1 MKVPTDYLYTKNH
14 EWLKKTDDGYLMGIT
29 DHAQEQLGEI
39 VYLELPESG
48 DELSAGDTLGVIEST
63 KAVSDIYAPVS
74 GTVAERNEDLLE
86 DDANLKNI
94 NESPYD
100 EGWLIKFTDV
110 DEGDLDD
117 LMDAEA
123 YEALIAEE

>member
-74 GTVAERNEDLLE
+74 GTIAERNEDLLE

-94 NESPYD
+94 NESPFD
-100 EGWLIKFTDV
+100 DGWLLKFTDV
-110 DEGDLDD
+110 DENELDD